1 MCLSILIRNPKGL
14 IEEGTLSSNFE
25 YAITHNNSGHRC
37 GYIKMLPGHP
47 WHGADY
53 DNDIGSSAMVHG
65 GLTFSESDVPCDKA
79 GADNGWWL
87 GFDCAHGGDAFD
99 WDLASKEHRQLTKF
113 TILAGYTYNQGIVRT
128 TEYVRDQLEYLGLQA
143 AAAAHSQGKPEN
155 SDLTPCL
162 A

>member
-1 MCLSILIRNPKGL
+1 MCLSIVICNPKGL

-25 YAITHNNSGHRC
+25 YAITHNSGGHRC

-47 WHGADY
+47 WHGVEHDE
-53 DNDIGSSAMVHG
+53 IEHSVMVHG

-99 WDLASKEHRQLTKF
+99 WDLASKEHRQISKLA
-113 TILAGYTYNQGIVRT
+113 ILAGYTNYNKGIVRT

-143 AAAAHSQGKPEN
+143 AAAVYFQEKPDNLE
-155 SDLTPCL
+155 LTPCL
-162 A
+162 T